1 MSYDYELYNDS
12 IKNVYAA
19 LRRIMWM
26 MWPVTVNIFGIP
38 DPDVPIRYTTFIGLR
53 RRLGLRAV
61 LFPLMGIEIGMEIIY
76 FHSDSEK

>member
-1 MSYDYELYNDS
+1 MTRDSY
-12 IKNVYAA
+12 
-19 LRRIMWM
+19 
-26 MWPVTVNIFGIP
+26 IFGIP

>member
-1 MSYDYELYNDS
+1 VNDVTRDSY
-12 IKNVYAA
+12 
-19 LRRIMWM
+19 
-26 MWPVTVNIFGIP
+26 IFGIP